1 MRPTGRTLALVASPD
16 TPAALLAGLLRADA
30 ARPLLTFYDDATG
43 ERVELSVATFDNW
56 VAKTANLLQ
65 GDLSVGPGDLV
76 GIALP
81 AHWQAAVWVSACWAI
96 GAAVLPGTWDDV
108 AVAVIGPEQVRSAEK
123 STAGEVVALS
133 LRPLG
138 GRFVDPPPGRVLDYA
153 VEVPAQGDRFSP
165 YAPVGPKTVG
175 WVEGG
180 TTRTLADLVSAARSR
195 AERLGL
201 AAGERLLST
210 ASPATYAG
218 ALDTLLV
225 PLVLGGSV
233 VLVRHPDP
241 ARHKRRLK
249 EERVSTV
256 LA

>member
-1 MRPTGRTLALVASPD
+1 MASPD
-16 TPAALLAGLLRADA
+16 TPAVLLAGLLRADG
-30 ARPLLTFYDDATG
+30 ARPLLTFYDDGTG

-65 GDLSVGPGDLV
+65 GDLGVGPGDRV
-76 GIALP
+76 GVSLP
-81 AHWQAAVWVSACWAI
+81 AHWQAAVWVCACWAV
-96 GAAVLPGTWDDV
+96 GAAVLPGRWDDV
-108 AVAVIGPEQVRSAEK
+108 AVAVVAPDQVRKAEE

-138 GRFVDPPPGRVLDYA
+138 GRFIDPLPRRVLDYA
-153 VEVPAQGDRFSP
+153 VEVPAQGDRFAP
-165 YAPVGPKTVG
+165 YAPVGPHTVG

-180 TTRTLADLVSAARSR
+180 SSANLADLVAAAHSR
-195 AERLGL
+195 ADRLGL

-218 ALDTLLV
+218 ALATLLL

-233 VLVRHPDP
+233 VLVRNPDP
-241 ARHKRRLK
+241 ARQARRLD